1 MTVHGLEAGI
11 VTHDGEHLSRF
22 YERGLGFTLDRILE
36 FPQGTVHRLH
46 NGQAMLKIFQPAEAP
61 HDADGN
67 GWSSTRG
74 FRYAA
79 IHVADVA
86 ATVQQAIDAGASVL
100 TPVTP
105 HRPGAAFA
113 LLTDP
118 DGTVLEILQEDPK

>member
-11 VTHDGEHLSRF
+11 VTHDGTSLSRF

-67 GWSSTRG
+67 GWSSTG
-74 FRYAA
+74 
-79 IHVADVA
+79 
-86 ATVQQAIDAGASVL
+86 
-100 TPVTP
+100 TPP
-105 HRPGAAFA
+105 SS
-113 LLTDP
+113 
-118 DGTVLEILQEDPK
+118 